1 VESAEFIIYGKRG
14 IIIIIMKKK
23 ISNRKTKKAG
33 KKVVMVSGGFDP
45 VHVGH
50 LDMFKEA
57 KELGD
62 ELVVVLNNDNWLK
75 LKKGHTFMSEQDRK
89 EIIESFKFV
98 DRVLITSHEPN
109 TKDISVCRELELLKP
124 NIFANGG
131 DRKEDNIPEY
141 ELCKRLGIEMVFGV
155 GKKGKIRSSSDLVKQ
170 AIEKKIDFY
179 NSIKGVENKKHNV
192 IK

>member
-1 VESAEFIIYGKRG
+1 
-14 IIIIIMKKK
+14 
-23 ISNRKTKKAG
+23 
-33 KKVVMVSGGFDP
+33 
-45 VHVGH
+45 
-50 LDMFKEA
+50 
-57 KELGD
+57 
-62 ELVVVLNNDNWLK
+62 
-75 LKKGHTFMSEQDRK
+75 MSEQDRK